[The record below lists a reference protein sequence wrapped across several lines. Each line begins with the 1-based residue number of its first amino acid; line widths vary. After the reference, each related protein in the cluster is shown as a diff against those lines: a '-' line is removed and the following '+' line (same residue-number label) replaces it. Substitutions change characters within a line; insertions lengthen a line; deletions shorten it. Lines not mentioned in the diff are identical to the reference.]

1 MYQLETVYP
10 FALAG
15 ANVFMGWVLYH
26 VSEPIFGGLL
36 VVIGLF
42 VVLASIGRTVSEH
55 RPALGEFT

>member
-1 MYQLETVYP
+1 MYHLETAYP

-26 VSEPIFGGLL
+26 LSEPGFGGLL

-42 VVLASIGRTVSEH
+42 VVLASIGRAVSAR
-55 RPALGEFT
+55 RPVLGEYT